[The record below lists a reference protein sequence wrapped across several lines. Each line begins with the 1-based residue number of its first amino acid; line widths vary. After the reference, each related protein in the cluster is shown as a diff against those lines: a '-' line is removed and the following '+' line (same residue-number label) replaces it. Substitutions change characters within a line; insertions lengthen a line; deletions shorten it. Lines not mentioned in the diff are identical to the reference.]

1 MLSQLGSARMQ
12 NIRKCRKGF
21 SCIYRTHGIV
31 RRIYYDGFRARSYGR
46 RKTFGIDLEGLLVS
60 QNLNTDGTG
69 VLNPHFILRKIRSD
83 NDDLIARVNDC
94 LKRH

>member
-1 MLSQLGSARMQ
+1 MLSQLGSAHMQ

-21 SCIYRTHGIV
+21 SCIYRAHGIV
-31 RRIYYDGFRARSYGR
+31 GRIYYDGFRARSYGR